1 MMIPVLPTTVVGSYS
16 VPDWLERL
24 KTDYYR
30 KRISGTHLR
39 EIHDMAIKAAL
50 KDQEKAG
57 IDIVSDGELRR
68 DNDIDYFLARISGVH
83 IPVTAKSYYFD
94 YYDTPVITEPIPIAE
109 LPALHLAEDY
119 KFTRDYT
126 DRPIKFSF
134 TGPFSLSRR
143 IQNKAYSDS
152 ADLVQALAQVL
163 NIEARALADAG
174 AELLQIDE
182 PFLAGYRD
190 EVTVA
195 MEAINIVTKGVD
207 VTWGLHVCYGNR
219 YARPSWEG
227 HYDFLFPAV
236 LDANV
241 DQLILEFG
249 RKGYDDLHMIAQ
261 LGWDRALGLGVLDV
275 KTEQIES
282 AELVAAHIR
291 KALKTFPAE
300 RLIINP
306 DCGLRHLPA
315 DVARAK
321 LAAMV
326 EGTVAVRRTLPSQ
339 AVPTQAEST
348 EVGLVEVGATHA
360 ETNNEVGPNPVGV
373 IPLEESQ
380 ERAATSPES
389 AVERGA

>member
-1 MMIPVLPTTVVGSYS
+1 MVPVLPTTVVGSYS
-16 VPDWLERL
+16 VPEWLERL

-30 KRISGTHLR
+30 NRISATHLR
-39 EIHDMAIKAAL
+39 EIHDMAAKAAL

-83 IPVTAKSYYFD
+83 IPATVKSYYFD
-94 YYDTPVITEPIPIAE
+94 YYDTPVVAEPLPIAE
-109 LPALHLAEDY
+109 LPVLNLAEDY
-119 KFTRDYT
+119 KFTREYT

-143 IQNKAYSDS
+143 IQNKAYADS
-152 ADLVQALAQVL
+152 ADLVRALAQVL

-195 MEAINIVTKGVD
+195 VEAINIVTKGVD

-219 YARPSWEG
+219 YARPSWQG
-227 HYDFLFPAV
+227 HYDFLFPTV

-249 RKGYDDLHMIAQ
+249 RKGYEDLHMVAQ

-282 AELVAAHIR
+282 AELVAARIR

-321 LAAMV
+321 LTAMV
-326 EGTVAVRRTLPSQ
+326 QGTEEVRRTLPSQ
-339 AVPTQAEST
+339 ARPTQVGSGDAGPWEAGST
-348 EVGLVEVGATHA
+348 YAVPNDEVE
-360 ETNNEVGPNPVGV
+360 PNPVDSV
-373 IPLEESQ
+373 ALDEFH
-380 ERAATSPES
+380 ERTATSPEP
-389 AVERGA
+389 AIEQGA